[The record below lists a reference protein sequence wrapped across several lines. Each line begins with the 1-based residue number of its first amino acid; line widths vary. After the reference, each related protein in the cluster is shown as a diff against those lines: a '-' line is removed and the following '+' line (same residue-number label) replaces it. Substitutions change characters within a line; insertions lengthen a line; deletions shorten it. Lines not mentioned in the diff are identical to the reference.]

1 MVKIIEL
8 IVNLPELILF
18 NKFPVCGGVGGLCY
32 PSSVIVTLGLLDSHS
47 LPYGYESD
55 MHLEREYKTMY
66 NSLSSM

>member
-8 IVNLPELILF
+8 IVDLPEFILV
-18 NKFPVCGGVGGLCY
+18 NKFPGCGGVGDMCY

-47 LPYGYESD
+47 LPHGCESD